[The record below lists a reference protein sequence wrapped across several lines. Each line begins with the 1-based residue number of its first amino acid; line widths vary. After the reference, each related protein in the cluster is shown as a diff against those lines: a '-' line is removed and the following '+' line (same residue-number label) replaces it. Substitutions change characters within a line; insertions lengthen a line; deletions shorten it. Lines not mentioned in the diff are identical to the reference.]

1 MDKMK
6 NSGMSETMQTL
17 TRKSACVMLSLL
29 LLLSAV
35 LPVKAAAET
44 ASAKVVRVG
53 SFEDTFNYVN
63 EKGARKGYGYELLE
77 TLSGYTGWQF
87 EYVTCDWSDCFEK
100 LKNGEVDIIGG
111 ISYTEDR
118 TQEMLF
124 SDESMGVEKYYLY
137 ADLSR
142 ADISA
147 SDFKTLN
154 GKKIGVL
161 MGTEP
166 EVMLA
171 EWEEKYGLKT
181 EHVNISNNEDVK
193 QKLANH
199 EIDCFVSL
207 EESFWAERGI
217 STITRVGESGIYYAI
232 NKNRPDIK
240 EELDDAMRA
249 LDEAVPFYTA
259 DLYKRYFSMDYT
271 PILTGEEKAW
281 LRKHGAIR
289 MGFLASDSGVS
300 TYDPATGEFTGV
312 ITDYIQFAADCLGN
326 QELEFQ
332 LVGYDSKEAE
342 LDALKSGE
350 IDMIFHCD
358 QNPNLAEEYHFA
370 CTNTTWTSN
379 LMAVTNKQHFNENN
393 VNRIV
398 VPQNKLSLKKYLAF
412 YYPQWEIV
420 DCDTQEDAARLVKD
434 GQADCFVTGISSEN
448 KYSKKYSFY
457 SVPLVNPVRSCF
469 AVNSGNRSL
478 LSILNKTIKAMP
490 VNMLAGALAMYKS
503 SARKVTL
510 SDFIR
515 DNFFKVM
522 LISSIA
528 VAVVLLTILMLLQK
542 ARKAEAAA
550 RKAASD
556 TQELN
561 AKLQVAVEKAESA
574 NRAKSTF
581 LSNMS
586 HDIRT
591 PMNAIIG
598 FTTLALSNIDD
609 TDRVKDYLGKTL
621 ASSNHLLSLIND
633 VLDMSRIESG
643 KIHLEEVEVN
653 LSDVLHDLKTIV
665 SGQIYAKQLELYM
678 DAMDVTDEDVYCDK
692 TRLNQILLNLLS
704 NAIKF
709 TPAGGTVSV
718 RVRQLAGKVRGCGQY
733 EFRIK
738 DNGIGMS
745 QEFAQKIFEPFERER
760 TSTVSRI
767 QGTGLGMAITKNI
780 VDMMGGTIEVQTA
793 QGKGTEFT
801 VCVPMRAQTEQ
812 RPVEKITE
820 LEGLKALVVD
830 DDFNTCDSVTKML
843 VKVGMRAEWTL
854 SGKEAVLRA
863 RQSIEMSDVYHA
875 YIIDW
880 RLPDMNGIE
889 VTRQIRSLHDDTP
902 IIILTAYDWSDIEVE
917 AKAAGVTA
925 FCAKPMFMSDLR
937 ETLMSAL
944 GQKPADAVQRLLPEK
959 NADFKGKHIL
969 LVEDNEL
976 NREIA
981 QEILR
986 EYGFLVDSAENGAV
1000 AVEKVSTTAPGSYD
1014 LVLMDVQMP
1023 IMDGY
1028 TATRKIRARR
1038 PKPLKSLRRHHGAG
1052 GRLGTQ
1058 RRRVGHHPPLQTLRK
1073 AQLQPCG
1080 GRRQPHE
1087 AHEHCH
1093 EAAVLSAVPAGL
1105 Y

>member
-1 MDKMK
+1 MGKMK
-6 NSGMSETMQTL
+6 NFGTSETMQTL
-17 TRKSACVMLSLL
+17 MRKSVCALLSLL

-35 LPVKAAAET
+35 LPVKAAAEI
-44 ASAKVVRVG
+44 APVKVVRVG

-63 EKGARKGYGYELLE
+63 EKGARKGYGYELLQ

-100 LKNGEVDIIGG
+100 LENGEIDIMGA

-118 TQEMLF
+118 AEEMLF
-124 SDESMGVEKYYLY
+124 SDEPMGEEKYYLY

-147 SDFKTLN
+147 SDYKTLN

-166 EVMLA
+166 EVMLT

-232 NKNRPDIK
+232 NKNRPDLK

-281 LRKHGAIR
+281 LKEHGAIK
-289 MGFLASDSGVS
+289 MGFLTSDSGVS
-300 TYDPATGEFTGV
+300 TFDPATGEFTGV

-350 IDMIFHCD
+350 IDMIFHFD
-358 QNPNLAEEYHFA
+358 QSPNLAEEYHFA

-393 VNRIV
+393 VNRIA

-420 DCDTQEDAARLVKD
+420 DCDTQEDAAKLVKD
-434 GQADCFVTGISSEN
+434 GQADCFVTWISSEN

-510 SDFIR
+510 SDFIK
-515 DNFFKVM
+515 DNFFMALLV
-522 LISSIA
+522 SSIA
-528 VAVVLLTILMLLQK
+528 VAAILLTILKLLRK

-550 RKAASD
+550 RKAAND
-556 TQELN
+556 TQKLN
-561 AKLQVAVEKAESA
+561 AKLQVAVENAESA
-574 NRAKSTF
+574 NHAKSTF
-581 LSNMS
+581 LFNMS

-598 FTTLALSNIDD
+598 YAD
-609 TDRVKDYLGKTL
+609 L
-621 ASSNHLLSLIND
+621 ASRHLDDPAKLEKYMENIQVCGQNLLMLLNN
-633 VLDMSRIESG
+633 VLDLARIENDKTEMEYS
-643 KIHLEEVEVN
+643 V
-653 LSDVLHDLKTIV
+653 SDIEKDFRNCVAMFRNQADSK
-665 SGQIYAKQLELYM
+665 GQTLMVTTQLQYPYIYADIPHLTEIC
-678 DAMDVTDEDVYCDK
+678 T
-692 TRLNQILLNLLS
+692 NLVS
-704 NAIKF
+704 NAVKY
-709 TPAGGTVSV
+709 TGAGGTIRCNVTQKPGEKEGWCDTV
-718 RVRQLAGKVRGCGQY
+718 VTVA
-733 EFRIK
+733 

-745 QEFAQKIFEPFERER
+745 QEFQKHIFEPFERER
-760 TSTVSRI
+760 TSTVSKVEGSGI
-767 QGTGLGMAITKNI
+767 GMGIVKKLVGL
-780 VDMMGGTIEVQTA
+780 MGGTVEVESRIGVGST
-793 QGKGTEFT
+793 FT
-801 VCVPMRAQTEQ
+801 VTIPCRIASEDETQAKRETNPSDQKCLCGTRILLTEDNDLNA
-812 RPVEKITE
+812 EIATE
-820 LEGLKALVVD
+820 LLQEEGCTVDRAKDGVECVDMLEKAANGTYQLILMDIQMPV
-830 DDFNTCDSVTKML
+830 
-843 VKVGMRAEWTL
+843 
-854 SGKEAVLRA
+854 
-863 RQSIEMSDVYHA
+863 
-875 YIIDW
+875 
-880 RLPDMNGIE
+880 MNG
-889 VTRQIRSLHDDTP
+889 
-902 IIILTAYDWSDIEVE
+902 YD
-917 AKAAGVTA
+917 AA
-925 FCAKPMFMSDLR
+925 
-937 ETLMSAL
+937 
-944 GQKPADAVQRLLPEK
+944 
-959 NADFKGKHIL
+959 
-969 LVEDNEL
+969 
-976 NREIA
+976 
-981 QEILR
+981 
-986 EYGFLVDSAENGAV
+986 
-1000 AVEKVSTTAPGSYD
+1000 
-1014 LVLMDVQMP
+1014 
-1023 IMDGY
+1023 
-1028 TATRKIRARR
+1028 RKIRGLDDPQKANIPIIAMTANAFTEDRQVALDAGMNDHIA
-1038 PKPLKSLRRHHGAG
+1038 KPINMNVL
-1052 GRLGTQ
+1052 
-1058 RRRVGHHPPLQTLRK
+1058 VPTLRK
-1073 AQLQPCG
+1073 YL
-1080 GRRQPHE
+1080 
-1087 AHEHCH
+1087 
-1093 EAAVLSAVPAGL
+1093 
-1105 Y
+1105 

>member
-1 MDKMK
+1 
-6 NSGMSETMQTL
+6 MQTL

-100 LKNGEVDIIGG
+100 LKNGEIDIIGG

-124 SDESMGVEKYYLY
+124 SDEPMGVEKYYLY

-300 TYDPATGEFTGV
+300 TFDPATGEFTGV

-393 VNRIV
+393 VNRIA

-420 DCDTQEDAARLVKD
+420 DCDTQEDAAKLVKD

-510 SDFIR
+510 SDFIK

-678 DAMDVTDEDVYCDK
+678 DVMDVTDEDVYCDK

-925 FCAKPMFMSDLR
+925 FCSKPMFMSDLR

-1000 AVEKVSTTAPGSYD
+1000 AVEKVSTAAPGSYD

-1028 TATRKIRARR
+1028 TATRKIRALDDPARAKIPILAMTANAFDEDRR
-1038 PKPLKSLRRHHGAG
+1038 NALESGMNGFLSKPIVIDDLVQELHKIL
-1052 GRLGTQ
+1052 
-1058 RRRVGHHPPLQTLRK
+1058 
-1073 AQLQPCG
+1073 
-1080 GRRQPHE
+1080 
-1087 AHEHCH
+1087 
-1093 EAAVLSAVPAGL
+1093 
-1105 Y
+1105 

>member
-100 LKNGEVDIIGG
+100 LKNGEIDIIGG

-124 SDESMGVEKYYLY
+124 SDEPMGVEKYYLY

-166 EVMLA
+166 EVMLT
-171 EWEEKYGLKT
+171 EWEEKYGLET

-300 TYDPATGEFTGV
+300 TFDPATGEFTGV

-393 VNRIV
+393 VNRIA

-510 SDFIR
+510 SDFIK

-561 AKLQVAVEKAESA
+561 AKLQVAVEKAETA

-665 SGQIYAKQLELYM
+665 SGQIYAKQLEFYM

-760 TSTVSRI
+760 TSTVSGI

-1000 AVEKVSTTAPGSYD
+1000 AVEKVSTAAPGSYD

-1028 TATRKIRARR
+1028 TATRKIRALDDPARAKLPILAMTANAFDEDRR
-1038 PKPLKSLRRHHGAG
+1038 NALESGMNGFLSKPIVIDDLV
-1052 GRLGTQ
+1052 Q
-1058 RRRVGHHPPLQTLRK
+1058 ELRK
-1073 AQLQPCG
+1073 IL
-1080 GRRQPHE
+1080 
-1087 AHEHCH
+1087 
-1093 EAAVLSAVPAGL
+1093 
-1105 Y
+1105 

>member
-63 EKGARKGYGYELLE
+63 ERGARKGYGYELLE

-100 LKNGEVDIIGG
+100 LKNGEIDIIGG

-124 SDESMGVEKYYLY
+124 SDEPMGVEKYYLY

-300 TYDPATGEFTGV
+300 TFDPATGEFTGV

-393 VNRIV
+393 VNRIA

-510 SDFIR
+510 SDFIK

-665 SGQIYAKQLELYM
+665 SGQIYAKQLKLYM

-760 TSTVSRI
+760 TSTVSGI

-1000 AVEKVSTTAPGSYD
+1000 AVEKVSTAAPGSYD

-1028 TATRKIRARR
+1028 TATRKIRALDDPARAKLPILAMTANAFDEDRR
-1038 PKPLKSLRRHHGAG
+1038 NALESGMNGFLSKPIVIDDLV
-1052 GRLGTQ
+1052 Q
-1058 RRRVGHHPPLQTLRK
+1058 ELRK
-1073 AQLQPCG
+1073 IL
-1080 GRRQPHE
+1080 
-1087 AHEHCH
+1087 
-1093 EAAVLSAVPAGL
+1093 
-1105 Y
+1105 

>member
-100 LKNGEVDIIGG
+100 LKNGEIDIIGG

-124 SDESMGVEKYYLY
+124 SDEPMGVEKYYLY

-300 TYDPATGEFTGV
+300 TFDPATGEFTGV

-393 VNRIV
+393 VNRIA

-510 SDFIR
+510 SDFIK

-760 TSTVSRI
+760 TSTVSGI

-863 RQSIEMSDVYHA
+863 RQALEMSDVYHA

-1000 AVEKVSTTAPGSYD
+1000 AVEKVSTAAPGSYD

-1028 TATRKIRARR
+1028 TATRKIRALDDPARAKLPILAMTANAFDEDRR
-1038 PKPLKSLRRHHGAG
+1038 NALESGMNGFLSKPIVIDDLVQELHKIL
-1052 GRLGTQ
+1052 
-1058 RRRVGHHPPLQTLRK
+1058 
-1073 AQLQPCG
+1073 
-1080 GRRQPHE
+1080 
-1087 AHEHCH
+1087 
-1093 EAAVLSAVPAGL
+1093 
-1105 Y
+1105 

>member
-100 LKNGEVDIIGG
+100 LKNGEIDIIGG

-124 SDESMGVEKYYLY
+124 SDEPMGVEKYYLY

-154 GKKIGVL
+154 GQKIGVL

-217 STITRVGESGIYYAI
+217 STITCVGESGIYYAI

-300 TYDPATGEFTGV
+300 TFDPATGEFTGV

-393 VNRIV
+393 VNRIA

-510 SDFIR
+510 SDFIK

-718 RVRQLAGKVRGCGQY
+718 RVRQLAGKVHGCGQY

-745 QEFAQKIFEPFERER
+745 PEFAQKIFEPFERER

-863 RQSIEMSDVYHA
+863 RQALEMSDVYHA

-1000 AVEKVSTTAPGSYD
+1000 AVEKVSTAASGSYD

-1028 TATRKIRARR
+1028 TATRKIRALDDPARAKLPILAMTANAFDEDRR
-1038 PKPLKSLRRHHGAG
+1038 NALESGMNGFLSKPIVIDDLVQELHKIL
-1052 GRLGTQ
+1052 
-1058 RRRVGHHPPLQTLRK
+1058 
-1073 AQLQPCG
+1073 
-1080 GRRQPHE
+1080 
-1087 AHEHCH
+1087 
-1093 EAAVLSAVPAGL
+1093 
-1105 Y
+1105 

>member
-77 TLSGYTGWQF
+77 TLSGYAGWQF

-100 LKNGEVDIIGG
+100 LKNGEIDIIGG

-124 SDESMGVEKYYLY
+124 SDEPMGVEKYYLY

-300 TYDPATGEFTGV
+300 TFDPATGEFTGV

-393 VNRIV
+393 VNRIA

-510 SDFIR
+510 SDFIK

-760 TSTVSRI
+760 TSTVSGI

-1000 AVEKVSTTAPGSYD
+1000 AVEKVSTAAPGSYD

-1028 TATRKIRARR
+1028 TATRKIRALDDPARAKLPIIAMTANAFDEDRR
-1038 PKPLKSLRRHHGAG
+1038 NALESGMNGFLSKPIVIDDLV
-1052 GRLGTQ
+1052 Q
-1058 RRRVGHHPPLQTLRK
+1058 ELRK
-1073 AQLQPCG
+1073 IL
-1080 GRRQPHE
+1080 
-1087 AHEHCH
+1087 
-1093 EAAVLSAVPAGL
+1093 
-1105 Y
+1105 

>member
-77 TLSGYTGWQF
+77 TLSGYAGWQF

-100 LKNGEVDIIGG
+100 LKNGEIDIIGG

-124 SDESMGVEKYYLY
+124 SDEPMGVEKYYLY

-300 TYDPATGEFTGV
+300 TFDPATGEFTGV

-393 VNRIV
+393 VNRIA

-510 SDFIR
+510 SDFIK

-574 NRAKSTF
+574 NCAKSTF

-760 TSTVSRI
+760 TSTVSGI

-1000 AVEKVSTTAPGSYD
+1000 AVEKVSTAAPGSYD

-1028 TATRKIRARR
+1028 TATRKIRALDDPARAKLPILAMTANAFDEDRR
-1038 PKPLKSLRRHHGAG
+1038 NALESGMNGFLSKPIVIGDLVQELHKIL
-1052 GRLGTQ
+1052 
-1058 RRRVGHHPPLQTLRK
+1058 
-1073 AQLQPCG
+1073 
-1080 GRRQPHE
+1080 
-1087 AHEHCH
+1087 
-1093 EAAVLSAVPAGL
+1093 
-1105 Y
+1105 

>member
-1 MDKMK
+1 MADEKRKPKRSCHFRQKWLPAVCAILLLVLLAVGFGVRYISFVSQTIYQESTSHLEEVLHKSNNMLKEMVRKNLTYLHLYNGFLASTSDEAEIQAYIEAAQQDTGFVGFYFLSYDGNYMTVTGETGYLGLQANLDEKLSKGEDIVMNAALPGKPQMLVFASPKTQGSYRGFAYDAIAIAYYNDAVLKLLDNSAFQGNASNYVIYPDGRVVIDHSVNRKETVYNFIAMLRDYSDLSEKQILALSDAFAQGSSGNLRVKLGDTSYYLVYEGTAVQSWTMLGLVPVRVVNASLDKLWLRTAQIVAGITVGMAVLVILLIVRRSHTTLRRK
-6 NSGMSETMQTL
+6 NTEISYRDEL
-17 TRKSACVMLSLL
+17 FKKLSLNVDDVFLMLDAETAKVDYVSPNIERL
-29 LLLSAV
+29 LGIPWKEVRQDARVLAALHPKDSPDRDKNYLEGLLSGQQREWDDEYVHLETGERRWFHIVAMGSEVEGRTKHILVMSDRTADKQVNQALSDAV
-35 LPVKAAAET
+35 AAAET
-44 ASAKVVRVG
+44 
-53 SFEDTFNYVN
+53 
-63 EKGARKGYGYELLE
+63 
-77 TLSGYTGWQF
+77 
-87 EYVTCDWSDCFEK
+87 
-100 LKNGEVDIIGG
+100 
-111 ISYTEDR
+111 
-118 TQEMLF
+118 
-124 SDESMGVEKYYLY
+124 
-137 ADLSR
+137 
-142 ADISA
+142 
-147 SDFKTLN
+147 
-154 GKKIGVL
+154 
-161 MGTEP
+161 
-166 EVMLA
+166 
-171 EWEEKYGLKT
+171 
-181 EHVNISNNEDVK
+181 
-193 QKLANH
+193 
-199 EIDCFVSL
+199 
-207 EESFWAERGI
+207 
-217 STITRVGESGIYYAI
+217 
-232 NKNRPDIK
+232 
-240 EELDDAMRA
+240 
-249 LDEAVPFYTA
+249 
-259 DLYKRYFSMDYT
+259 
-271 PILTGEEKAW
+271 
-281 LRKHGAIR
+281 
-289 MGFLASDSGVS
+289 
-300 TYDPATGEFTGV
+300 
-312 ITDYIQFAADCLGN
+312 
-326 QELEFQ
+326 
-332 LVGYDSKEAE
+332 
-342 LDALKSGE
+342 
-350 IDMIFHCD
+350 
-358 QNPNLAEEYHFA
+358 
-370 CTNTTWTSN
+370 
-379 LMAVTNKQHFNENN
+379 
-393 VNRIV
+393 
-398 VPQNKLSLKKYLAF
+398 
-412 YYPQWEIV
+412 
-420 DCDTQEDAARLVKD
+420 
-434 GQADCFVTGISSEN
+434 
-448 KYSKKYSFY
+448 
-457 SVPLVNPVRSCF
+457 
-469 AVNSGNRSL
+469 
-478 LSILNKTIKAMP
+478 
-490 VNMLAGALAMYKS
+490 
-503 SARKVTL
+503 
-510 SDFIR
+510 
-515 DNFFKVM
+515 
-522 LISSIA
+522 
-528 VAVVLLTILMLLQK
+528 
-542 ARKAEAAA
+542 
-550 RKAASD
+550 
-556 TQELN
+556 
-561 AKLQVAVEKAESA
+561 A

-598 FTTLALSNIDD
+598 FTTLAISNIDD
-609 TDRVKDYLGKTL
+609 KERVKDYLAKTL

-718 RVRQLAGKVRGCGQY
+718 RVRQLAGQVRGCGQY
-733 EFRIK
+733 EFCIK

-745 QEFAQKIFEPFERER
+745 PEFAKKIFEPFERER

-925 FCAKPMFMSDLR
+925 FCSKPMFMSDLR

-944 GQKPADAVQRLLPEK
+944 GQNQTDAAQELLPRK
-959 NADFKGKHIL
+959 VADFKGRHIL

-986 EYGFLVDSAENGAV
+986 EYGFRVDTAENGAV
-1000 AVEKVSTTAPGSYD
+1000 AVEKVCTAAPGSYD

-1023 IMDGY
+1023 VMDGY
-1028 TATRKIRARR
+1028 TATRKIRALDDPARAKLPILAMTANAFDEDRR
-1038 PKPLKSLRRHHGAG
+1038 NALESGMNGFLSKPIVIGDLVQELHKIL
-1052 GRLGTQ
+1052 
-1058 RRRVGHHPPLQTLRK
+1058 
-1073 AQLQPCG
+1073 
-1080 GRRQPHE
+1080 
-1087 AHEHCH
+1087 
-1093 EAAVLSAVPAGL
+1093 
-1105 Y
+1105 

>member
-100 LKNGEVDIIGG
+100 LKNGEIDIIGG

-124 SDESMGVEKYYLY
+124 SDEPMGVEKYYLY
-137 ADLSR
+137 ADLAR

-300 TYDPATGEFTGV
+300 TFDPATGEFTGV

-393 VNRIV
+393 VNRIA

-510 SDFIR
+510 SDFIK

-678 DAMDVTDEDVYCDK
+678 DVMDVTDEDVYCDK

-863 RQSIEMSDVYHA
+863 RQALEMSDVYHA

-944 GQKPADAVQRLLPEK
+944 GQKSADAVQGLLPEK

-1000 AVEKVSTTAPGSYD
+1000 AVEKVSTAAPGSYD

-1028 TATRKIRARR
+1028 TATRKIRALDDPARAKLPILAMTANAFVEDRR
-1038 PKPLKSLRRHHGAG
+1038 NALESGMNGFLSKPIVIGDLVQELHKIL
-1052 GRLGTQ
+1052 
-1058 RRRVGHHPPLQTLRK
+1058 
-1073 AQLQPCG
+1073 
-1080 GRRQPHE
+1080 
-1087 AHEHCH
+1087 
-1093 EAAVLSAVPAGL
+1093 
-1105 Y
+1105 

>member
-100 LKNGEVDIIGG
+100 LKNGEIDIIGG

-124 SDESMGVEKYYLY
+124 SDEPMGVEKYYLY
-137 ADLSR
+137 ADLAR

-300 TYDPATGEFTGV
+300 TFDPATGEFTGV

-393 VNRIV
+393 VNRIA

-510 SDFIR
+510 SDFIK
-515 DNFFKVM
+515 DNFFMVM

-561 AKLQVAVEKAESA
+561 AKLQVAVEKAETA

-678 DAMDVTDEDVYCDK
+678 DVMDVTDEDVYCDK

-718 RVRQLAGKVRGCGQY
+718 RVRQLAGKVHGCGQY

-843 VKVGMRAEWTL
+843 VKVGMRAEWTP

-925 FCAKPMFMSDLR
+925 FCSKPMFMSDLR

-1000 AVEKVSTTAPGSYD
+1000 AVEKVSTAAPGSYD

-1028 TATRKIRARR
+1028 TATRKIRALDDPARAKLPILAMTANAFDEDRR
-1038 PKPLKSLRRHHGAG
+1038 NALESGMNGFLSKPIVIGDLVQELHKIL
-1052 GRLGTQ
+1052 
-1058 RRRVGHHPPLQTLRK
+1058 
-1073 AQLQPCG
+1073 
-1080 GRRQPHE
+1080 
-1087 AHEHCH
+1087 
-1093 EAAVLSAVPAGL
+1093 
-1105 Y
+1105 

>member
-1 MDKMK
+1 
-6 NSGMSETMQTL
+6 MQTL

-100 LKNGEVDIIGG
+100 LKNGEIDIIGG

-124 SDESMGVEKYYLY
+124 SDEPMGVEKYYLY

-166 EVMLA
+166 EVMLT
-171 EWEEKYGLKT
+171 EWEEKYGLET

-300 TYDPATGEFTGV
+300 TFDPATGEFTGV

-393 VNRIV
+393 VNRIA

-420 DCDTQEDAARLVKD
+420 DCDTQEDAAKLVKD

-510 SDFIR
+510 SDFIK

-561 AKLQVAVEKAESA
+561 AKLQVAVEKAETA

-678 DAMDVTDEDVYCDK
+678 DVMDVTDEDVYCDK

-718 RVRQLAGKVRGCGQY
+718 RVRQLAGKVHGCGQY

-780 VDMMGGTIEVQTA
+780 VDMMGGTIEVQAA

-925 FCAKPMFMSDLR
+925 FCSKPMFMSDLR

-959 NADFKGKHIL
+959 NADFKGRHIL

-981 QEILR
+981 QEILQ

-1000 AVEKVSTTAPGSYD
+1000 AVEKVSTAAPGSYD

-1028 TATRKIRARR
+1028 TATRKIRALDDPARAKLPILAMTANAFDEDRR
-1038 PKPLKSLRRHHGAG
+1038 NALESGMNGFLSKPIVIGDLVQELHKIL
-1052 GRLGTQ
+1052 
-1058 RRRVGHHPPLQTLRK
+1058 
-1073 AQLQPCG
+1073 
-1080 GRRQPHE
+1080 
-1087 AHEHCH
+1087 
-1093 EAAVLSAVPAGL
+1093 
-1105 Y
+1105 

>member
-1 MDKMK
+1 
-6 NSGMSETMQTL
+6 MQTL

-100 LKNGEVDIIGG
+100 LKNGEIDIIGG

-124 SDESMGVEKYYLY
+124 SDEPMGVEKYYLY

-300 TYDPATGEFTGV
+300 TFDPATGEFTGV

-393 VNRIV
+393 VNRIA

-510 SDFIR
+510 SDFIK

-609 TDRVKDYLGKTL
+609 TDRVKDYLAKTL

-1000 AVEKVSTTAPGSYD
+1000 AVEKVSTAAPGSYD

-1028 TATRKIRARR
+1028 TATRKIRALDDPARAKLPILAMTANAFDEDRR
-1038 PKPLKSLRRHHGAG
+1038 NALESGMNGFLSKPIVIDDLV
-1052 GRLGTQ
+1052 Q
-1058 RRRVGHHPPLQTLRK
+1058 ELRK
-1073 AQLQPCG
+1073 IL
-1080 GRRQPHE
+1080 
-1087 AHEHCH
+1087 
-1093 EAAVLSAVPAGL
+1093 
-1105 Y
+1105 